1 MANPFPLYL
10 RVPFMWYRS
19 NVAPQHAFETE
30 TTIRRRY
37 DHTFGHSELEGHR
50 YFCGHCGTPIAYHSE
65 ETGDADFIMVTLGS
79 LDTEDLRDLE
89 IMGLIPSSDD
99 GEDDENR
106 VAPPKPSTSANDSE
120 EISATDPAIDNAL
133 KILAGIPW
141 FESLVEGSI
150 LGRLTQATRA
160 RQTEIAVPG
169 GDDTPKLTIQWEIT
183 EFHDDDDD
191 ESDDAGLH
199 TRSETLF
206 GKRKLR
212 EFVDEMEKELG
223 F

>member
-1 MANPFPLYL
+1 MSIDRILRGACHCGRFGYEVAMPEDLTDADVIFKTDPVHRSTMANPFPSIY
-10 RVPFMWYRS
+10 VFPS
-19 NVAPQHAFETE
+19 
-30 TTIRRRY
+30 
-37 DHTFGHSELEGHR
+37 
-50 YFCGHCGTPIAYHSE
+50 CAYHSE

-89 IMGLIPSSDD
+89 ILGLIPGSDD

-106 VAPPKPSTSANDSE
+106 AAPPGPSASTNDSE
-120 EISATDPAIDNAL
+120 EVSATDPAIDNAL

-169 GDDTPKLTIQWEIT
+169 GGDTPKLTIQWEIT
-183 EFHDDDDD
+183 EFHDDDD
-191 ESDDAGLH
+191 ESDDAGLN
-199 TRSETLF
+199 TRSGTLF